1 MLSLT
6 TTRFLSLLASS
17 FLFGQAH
24 ASLRD
29 GKNVYGVNLGS
40 WLVIEPWMIP
50 QEWLDMGGQD
60 CGDCSACI
68 RSEFAFVQAH
78 PDTAD
83 EIFDKHWSTWF
94 SQKDVNV
101 LVALGLNTVRIP
113 LGYWILGALVDR
125 KTEFYP
131 RGGLQQLRRGL
142 IQLRNAGV
150 DVILDHHALPGVQ
163 SPSQMFTGRC
173 TANVQFYTPANY
185 RRALI
190 WTAVMTTLSHIDPA
204 FASVVSIEAVNEP
217 IMDAALTPG
226 YGDFQ
231 KQFVQIVRV
240 IERSLGINTGNWK
253 RMHRRK
259 PADSDSPVAALRVAV
274 ESDSFPDDH
283 TVLKEALDIV
293 RDLLNDVEPV
303 PMSDMSW
310 RKPLITNL
318 MDSSWQHFTGPN
330 PAEAKYG
337 PQVYDNHLYYSFG
350 GVADANEDAYMKS
363 ICNLQRVKDD
373 AALGNSP
380 LVFGEW
386 GLPTQFAAT
395 EEFLRRWADAQKLA
409 YTKGAG
415 WIFWNF
421 KIEKSALAGD
431 LSRQWSY
438 FDGVKRGYLTVD
450 PSEVHDPH
458 VCDPY
463 IA

>member
-17 FLFGQAH
+17 FLLARRTLLC
-24 ASLRD
+24 ATARM
-29 GKNVYGVNLGS
+29 
-40 WLVIEPWMIP
+40 LVIEPWMIP

-113 LGYWILGALVDR
+113 LGYWILEALVDR

-163 SPSQMFTGRC
+163 C

-283 TVLKEALDIV
+283 TVLKEALDI
-293 RDLLNDVEPV
+293 
-303 PMSDMSW
+303 
-310 RKPLITNL
+310 
-318 MDSSWQHFTGPN
+318 HFTGPN

-337 PQVYDNHLYYSFG
+337 PQVYDNHLYYRS
-350 GVADANEDAYMKS
+350 DANEDAYMKS